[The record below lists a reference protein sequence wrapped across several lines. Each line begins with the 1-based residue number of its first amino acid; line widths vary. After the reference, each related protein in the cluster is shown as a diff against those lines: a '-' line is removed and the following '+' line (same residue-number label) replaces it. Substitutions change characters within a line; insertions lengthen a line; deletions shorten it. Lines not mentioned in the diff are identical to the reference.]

1 MVYDEND
8 PREEIKREL
17 ETLVALGLVTV
28 TGMTDDGE
36 WLYSITDKARK
47 MTQEERW
54 DAIFGSVLG
63 LDNDDPDDLYP

>member
-1 MVYDEND
+1 MDGLNDD

-36 WLYSITDKARK
+36 WLYSVTEKALALS
-47 MTQEERW
+47 QEERW
-54 DAIFGSVLG
+54 DAIFGHIVELRNEG
-63 LDNDDPDDLYP
+63 EDNG

>member
-1 MVYDEND
+1 MDGLNDD

-36 WLYSITDKARK
+36 WLYSVTEKALV
-47 MTQEERW
+47 MSQEERW
-54 DAIFGSVLG
+54 DAIFGHIVELRNEG
-63 LDNDDPDDLYP
+63 EDNG

>member
-1 MVYDEND
+1 MEYD

-36 WLYSITDKARK
+36 WLYSVTEKALK
-47 MTQEERW
+47 MSQEERW
-54 DAIFGSVLG
+54 DAIFGHIVELRNEG
-63 LDNDDPDDLYP
+63 EDND